1 MGARHLPHLLL
12 LLGLHVHPL
21 RAHLL
26 RVHLLRVRVHLHLRG
41 RRLVVVLVL
50 VVVVVVA
57 VVAGRQICSVPVVPS
72 LALGGPKGWT
82 RRLWANA

>member
-1 MGARHLPHLLL
+1 M
-12 LLGLHVHPL
+12 
-21 RAHLL
+21 
-26 RVHLLRVRVHLHLRG
+26 HLRG

-72 LALGGPKGWT
+72 LALGRPKGWT